1 MKRATGLLAIIAA
14 CAVSALAF
22 AQSQETPP
30 EEATAAAAQPAEQ
43 DAPPAADYVDL
54 RRARPIT
61 GNAAA
66 GQAKSELC
74 STCHGPQ
81 GISIAPTFPNIAG
94 QSADF
99 FYWQMVEFK
108 RNPDSPRSPLVA
120 GLSDQDMLDLA
131 AYYSGLAPPPADPA
145 AEPAPVDATL
155 ARRGEQ
161 LYMAGDP
168 AKGIPPCQDRNSTLL
183 NSSHSCAYRMPCSD

>member
-1 MKRATGLLAIIAA
+1 MRISDWSSDVCSSDLE
-14 CAVSALAF
+14 
-22 AQSQETPP
+22 ET
-30 EEATAAAAQPAEQ
+30 TAAAAQPAEQ

-81 GISIAPTFPNIAG
+81 GISIAPTFPNLAG

-108 RNPDSPRSPLVA
+108 RNPDSPMSPLLA
-120 GLSDQDMLDLA
+120 ELSDQDMPDLA
-131 AYYSGLAPPPADPA
+131 AYYSGLAPTPADPA
-145 AEPAPVDATL
+145 AEPAPVDTTL
-155 ARRGEQ
+155 ARRGDQ
-161 LYMAGDP
+161 LYMMGAP
-168 AKGIPPCQDRNSTLL
+168 ATGIPPCQGCHGVEIGRAACRERGCQYGWITVVAVSVKKKN
-183 NSSHSCAYRMPCSD
+183 

>member
-108 RNPDSPRSPLVA
+108 RNPDSPMSPLVA
-120 GLSDQDMLDLA
+120 ELSDQAMLDLA
-131 AYYSGLAPPPADPA
+131 AYYSGLAPPPADPP
-145 AEPAPVDATL
+145 AEPAPADTTL
-155 ARRGEQ
+155 PRRGEQ
-161 LYMAGDP
+161 LDMLGIT
-168 AKGIPPCQDRNSTLL
+168 AKGIPPCQGCHDRK
-183 NSSHSCAYRMPCSD
+183 DQ

>member
-1 MKRATGLLAIIAA
+1 MRISDWSSDVCSSDL
-14 CAVSALAF
+14 
-22 AQSQETPP
+22 TPP

-81 GISIAPTFPNIAG
+81 GISIAPTFPKIAG

-99 FYWQMVEFK
+99 FYWQMVANG
-108 RNPDSPRSPLVA
+108 R
-120 GLSDQDMLDLA
+120 A
-131 AYYSGLAPPPADPA
+131 ACRERVRQA
-145 AEPAPVDATL
+145 V
-155 ARRGEQ
+155 
-161 LYMAGDP
+161 
-168 AKGIPPCQDRNSTLL
+168 
-183 NSSHSCAYRMPCSD
+183 